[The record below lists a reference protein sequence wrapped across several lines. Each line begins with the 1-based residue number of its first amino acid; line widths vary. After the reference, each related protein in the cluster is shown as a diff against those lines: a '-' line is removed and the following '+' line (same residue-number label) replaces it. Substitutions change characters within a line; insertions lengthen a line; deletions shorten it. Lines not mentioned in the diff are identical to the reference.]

1 MPVTREG
8 MRSALDE
15 IMQDSPI
22 QEEKFAQI
30 ITTQEQRDEAAMPE
44 RLMIYPRQL
53 VTFPNHPF
61 YIRDD
66 EDMSKLKESIMN
78 SGIRT
83 PIEVIRT
90 GEKNER
96 GEDTFYIVAGH
107 RRTHVARQIFPED
120 HRLEVRI
127 HNMTMDEAIVAM
139 TESNLLTRENIL
151 PCERGNALRMEV
163 EARERISNPNN
174 EKYPKNVKTRDLL
187 GETYNMT
194 GRNVQRYIR
203 LSYLIPELQTLID
216 DNKIGMVTGVEL
228 SYLTAK
234 EQRDVWDEMELTAFE
249 HYPNKAQA
257 VAMRKLS
264 KAGTLDMDAVVD
276 IMEVD
281 KPNQIE
287 HVRYV
292 PRKEDLLEQIPAY
305 LKPEEWKAKDF
316 TDFIGKAIAF
326 YASSLQEQH
335 AQEIADRMQEANRN
349 RKPWERSI

>member
-1 MPVTREG
+1 MPVSQEN
-8 MRSALDE
+8 MRSALGE
-15 IMQDSPI
+15 IMQDSKI
-22 QEEKFAQI
+22 QEAKYAQI

-151 PCERGNALRMEV
+151 PCERGNAFRMEM
-163 EARERISNPNN
+163 EARDRISAKCNTGVVV
-174 EKYPKNVKTRDLL
+174 KSRDVIGDKNGMK
-187 GETYNMT
+187 
-194 GRNVQRYIR
+194 GRQVQNYIR

-216 DNKIGMVTGVEL
+216 DNKIGMMTGVEL
-228 SYLTAK
+228 SYLTTK

-276 IMEVD
+276 IMEVN

-287 HVRYV
+287 HIRYI

-305 LKPEEWKAKDF
+305 LKPEEWKDKDF

>member
-1 MPVTREG
+1 
-8 MRSALDE
+8 
-15 IMQDSPI
+15 MQDSKI
-22 QEEKFAQI
+22 QEAKYAQI

-151 PCERGNALRMEV
+151 PCERGNAFRMEM
-163 EARERISNPNN
+163 EARDRISAKCNTGVVV
-174 EKYPKNVKTRDLL
+174 KSRDVIGDKNGMK
-187 GETYNMT
+187 
-194 GRNVQRYIR
+194 GRQVQNYIR

-216 DNKIGMVTGVEL
+216 DNKIGMMTGVEL
-228 SYLTAK
+228 SYLTTK

-287 HVRYV
+287 HIRYI

-305 LKPEEWKAKDF
+305 LKPEEWKDKDF

>member
-1 MPVTREG
+1 MPVSQESL
-8 MRSALDE
+8 RSALGE
-15 IMQDSPI
+15 IMQDSKI
-22 QEEKFAQI
+22 QEEKYAQI

-66 EDMSKLKESIMN
+66 EDMGRLKESIMH

-90 GEKNER
+90 GEKNEH

-127 HNMTMDEAIVAM
+127 HNMTMDEAIIAM

-151 PCERGNALRMEV
+151 PCERGNAFRMEMD
-163 EARERISNPNN
+163 ARDRINAKRPDNGTMMKSRDVIG
-174 EKYPKNVKTRDLL
+174 EKNGMK
-187 GETYNMT
+187 
-194 GRNVQRYIR
+194 GRQVQNYIR
-203 LSYLIPELQTLID
+203 LSYLIPELQKLID
-216 DNKIGMVTGVEL
+216 ENKIGMMTGVEL
-228 SYLTAK
+228 SYLSEK

-249 HYPNKAQA
+249 HYPSKAQA

-264 KAGTLDMDAVVD
+264 KTGTLDMDAIVEILKV
-276 IMEVD
+276 E
-281 KPNQIE
+281 KPNQVDHI
-287 HVRYV
+287 RYV
-292 PRKEDLLEQIPAY
+292 PRKKDLLEQIPAY
-305 LKPEEWKAKDF
+305 LNPEEWKDKDF
-316 TDFIGKAIAF
+316 TEFIGKAIAF
-326 YASSLQEQH
+326 YASSLEEQH
-335 AQEIADRMQEANRN
+335 RLEKEQSTFNS
-349 RKPWERSI
+349 PYRSSYSSQL

>member
-1 MPVTREG
+1 MPVSQEN
-8 MRSALDE
+8 MRSALGE
-15 IMQDSPI
+15 IMQDSKI
-22 QEEKFAQI
+22 QEAKYAQI

-83 PIEVIRT
+83 PIEVSRT

-151 PCERGNALRMEV
+151 PCERGNAFRMEM
-163 EARERISNPNN
+163 EARDRISAKCNTGVVV
-174 EKYPKNVKTRDLL
+174 KSRDVIGDKNGMK
-187 GETYNMT
+187 
-194 GRNVQRYIR
+194 GRQVQNYIR
-203 LSYLIPELQTLID
+203 LSYLIQELQKLVD
-216 DNKIGMVTGVEL
+216 ESKIGMMTGVEL

-305 LKPEEWKAKDF
+305 LKPEEWKAKA
-316 TDFIGKAIAF
+316 TPHNLH
-326 YASSLQEQH
+326 LQT
-335 AQEIADRMQEANRN
+335 
-349 RKPWERSI
+349 KPPSKMLSG

>member
-1 MPVTREG
+1 MPVSQEN
-8 MRSALDE
+8 MRSALGK
-15 IMQDSPI
+15 ITQDSKI
-22 QEEKFAQI
+22 QEAKYAQI

-187 GETYNMT
+187 GEM
-194 GRNVQRYIR
+194 
-203 LSYLIPELQTLID
+203 
-216 DNKIGMVTGVEL
+216 
-228 SYLTAK
+228 
-234 EQRDVWDEMELTAFE
+234 
-249 HYPNKAQA
+249 
-257 VAMRKLS
+257 
-264 KAGTLDMDAVVD
+264 
-276 IMEVD
+276 
-281 KPNQIE
+281 
-287 HVRYV
+287 
-292 PRKEDLLEQIPAY
+292 
-305 LKPEEWKAKDF
+305 
-316 TDFIGKAIAF
+316 
-326 YASSLQEQH
+326 
-335 AQEIADRMQEANRN
+335 
-349 RKPWERSI
+349 

>member
-8 MRSALDE
+8 LRSALDE

-30 ITTQEQRDEAAMPE
+30 ITTQEQRDEADMPE

-61 YIRDD
+61 HVRDD

-151 PCERGNALRMEV
+151 PCERGNAFRMEM
-163 EARERISNPNN
+163 EARDRISAKCNTGVVV
-174 EKYPKNVKTRDLL
+174 KSRDVIGDKNGMK
-187 GETYNMT
+187 
-194 GRNVQRYIR
+194 GRQVQNYIR
-203 LSYLIPELQTLID
+203 LSYLIQELQKLVD
-216 DNKIGMVTGVEL
+216 ESKIGMMTGVEL

-292 PRKEDLLEQIPAY
+292 PRKKDLLEQIPAY
-305 LKPEEWKAKDF
+305 LKPEEWKDKDF

>member
-1 MPVTREG
+1 MPVSQEN
-8 MRSALDE
+8 MRSALGK
-15 IMQDSPI
+15 ITQDSKI
-22 QEEKFAQI
+22 QEAKYAQI

-107 RRTHVARQIFPED
+107 RRTHVVRQVFPED

-151 PCERGNALRMEV
+151 PCERGNAFRMEM
-163 EARERISNPNN
+163 EARDRISA
-174 EKYPKNVKTRDLL
+174 KCSTGVVIKSRDVIGDKNGMK
-187 GETYNMT
+187 
-194 GRNVQRYIR
+194 GRQVQNYIR
-203 LSYLIPELQTLID
+203 LSYLIPELQNLID
-216 DNKIGMVTGVEL
+216 DNKIGMMTGVEL

-305 LKPEEWKAKDF
+305 LKPEEWKDKDF

-349 RKPWERSI
+349 RKPWERSV

>member
-1 MPVTREG
+1 MPVSQESL
-8 MRSALDE
+8 RSALGE
-15 IMQDSPI
+15 IMQDSKI
-22 QEEKFAQI
+22 QEAKYAQI

-107 RRTHVARQIFPED
+107 RRTHVARQIFPEN

-163 EARERISNPNN
+163 EARERITGRPENGTVA
-174 EKYPKNVKTRDLL
+174 KNVRTRDLV
-187 GETYNMT
+187 GETYHMN
-194 GRNVQRYIR
+194 GRSVQRYIR
-203 LSYLIPELQTLID
+203 LAYLIPELQTLID
-216 DNKIGMVTGVEL
+216 DNKIGMMTGVEL
-228 SYLTAK
+228 SYLSEK

-249 HYPNKAQA
+249 HYPSKAQA

-264 KAGTLDMDAVVD
+264 KAGTLDMDAIVD
-276 IMEVD
+276 ILEVE
-281 KPNQIE
+281 KPNQVDHI
-287 HVRYV
+287 RYI
-292 PRKEDLLEQIPAY
+292 PRKKDLLEQIPAY
-305 LKPEEWKAKDF
+305 LNPEEWKDKDF
-316 TDFIGKAIAF
+316 TEFIGKAIAF
-326 YASSLQEQH
+326 YASSLEEQH
-335 AQEIADRMQEANRN
+335 RLEKEQSTFNS
-349 RKPWERSI
+349 PYRSSYSSQL

>member
-1 MPVTREG
+1 MVEIISVRFKEG
-8 MRSALDE
+8 GKQYYFNPNGERFRLGEGVIVETARGVE
-15 IMQDSPI
+15 FG
-22 QEEKFAQI
+22 EC
-30 ITTQEQRDEAAMPE
+30 TQEN
-44 RLMIYPRQL
+44 
-53 VTFPNHPF
+53 T
-61 YIRDD
+61 
-66 EDMSKLKESIMN
+66 
-78 SGIRT
+78 
-83 PIEVIRT
+83 EV
-90 GEKNER
+90 
-96 GEDTFYIVAGH
+96 
-107 RRTHVARQIFPED
+107 
-120 HRLEVRI
+120 
-127 HNMTMDEAIVAM
+127 
-139 TESNLLTRENIL
+139 
-151 PCERGNALRMEV
+151 
-163 EARERISNPNN
+163 
-174 EKYPKNVKTRDLL
+174 
-187 GETYNMT
+187 
-194 GRNVQRYIR
+194 
-203 LSYLIPELQTLID
+203 
-216 DNKIGMVTGVEL
+216 
-228 SYLTAK
+228 
-234 EQRDVWDEMELTAFE
+234 DEMELTAFE

>member
-1 MPVTREG
+1 MPVSRENL
-8 MRSALDE
+8 RSALGE

-61 YIRDD
+61 HVRDD

-83 PIEVIRT
+83 PIEVIQT

-151 PCERGNALRMEV
+151 PCERGNAFRMEM
-163 EARERISNPNN
+163 EARDRISAKCNTGVVV
-174 EKYPKNVKTRDLL
+174 KSRDVIGDKNGMK
-187 GETYNMT
+187 
-194 GRNVQRYIR
+194 GRQVQNYIR
-203 LSYLIPELQTLID
+203 LSYLIQELQKLVD
-216 DNKIGMVTGVEL
+216 ESKIGMMTGVEL

-349 RKPWERSI
+349 RKPWERSV

>member
-1 MPVTREG
+1 MPVSQEN
-8 MRSALDE
+8 MRSALGE
-15 IMQDSPI
+15 IMQDSKI
-22 QEEKFAQI
+22 QEAKYAQI

-174 EKYPKNVKTRDLL
+174 EKYTKKVAW
-187 GETYNMT
+187 
-194 GRNVQRYIR
+194 RNV
-203 LSYLIPELQTLID
+203 
-216 DNKIGMVTGVEL
+216 
-228 SYLTAK
+228 
-234 EQRDVWDEMELTAFE
+234 
-249 HYPNKAQA
+249 
-257 VAMRKLS
+257 
-264 KAGTLDMDAVVD
+264 
-276 IMEVD
+276 
-281 KPNQIE
+281 
-287 HVRYV
+287 
-292 PRKEDLLEQIPAY
+292 
-305 LKPEEWKAKDF
+305 
-316 TDFIGKAIAF
+316 
-326 YASSLQEQH
+326 
-335 AQEIADRMQEANRN
+335 
-349 RKPWERSI
+349 

>member
-1 MPVTREG
+1 MPVSQESL
-8 MRSALDE
+8 RSALGE
-15 IMQDSPI
+15 IMQDSKT
-22 QEEKFAQI
+22 QEEKYAQI

-127 HNMTMDEAIVAM
+127 HNMSMDEAIVAM

-151 PCERGNALRMEV
+151 PCERGNAFRMEM
-163 EARERISNPNN
+163 EARDRISAKCNTGVVV
-174 EKYPKNVKTRDLL
+174 KSRDVIGDKNGMK
-187 GETYNMT
+187 
-194 GRNVQRYIR
+194 GRQVQNYIR
-203 LSYLIPELQTLID
+203 LSYLIPELQNLID
-216 DNKIGMVTGVEL
+216 DNKIGMMTGVEL

-234 EQRDVWDEMELTAFE
+234 EQHDVWDEMELTAFE
-249 HYPNKAQA
+249 HYPSKAQA

-287 HVRYV
+287 HIRYV
-292 PRKEDLLEQIPAY
+292 PRKEDLLDQIPAY
-305 LKPEEWKAKDF
+305 LKPEEWKDKDF

>member
-1 MPVTREG
+1 MPVSQENL
-8 MRSALDE
+8 RSAFEE
-15 IMQDSPI
+15 IMQDSKI
-22 QEEKFAQI
+22 QEAKYAQI

-66 EDMSKLKESIMN
+66 EDMSKLKESIMH

-163 EARERISNPNN
+163 EARERITGRPENGTVA
-174 EKYPKNVKTRDLL
+174 KNVRTRDLV
-187 GETYNMT
+187 GETYHMN
-194 GRNVQRYIR
+194 GRSVQRYIR
-203 LSYLIPELQTLID
+203 LAYLIPELQTLID
-216 DNKIGMVTGVEL
+216 DNKIGMMTGVEL
-228 SYLTAK
+228 SYLSEK

-249 HYPNKAQA
+249 HYPSKAQA

-264 KAGTLDMDAVVD
+264 KAGTLDMDGHCRHSGGRKAESGRSYPLYSPKKRSAGTD
-276 IMEVD
+276 PGIPESRGMEGQGFYRV
-281 KPNQIE
+281 
-287 HVRYV
+287 Y
-292 PRKEDLLEQIPAY
+292 RKSNCILCKFSGRTAPA
-305 LKPEEWKAKDF
+305 
-316 TDFIGKAIAF
+316 GKRTIHF
-326 YASSLQEQH
+326 
-335 AQEIADRMQEANRN
+335 
-349 RKPWERSI
+349 

>member
-1 MPVTREG
+1 
-8 MRSALDE
+8 
-15 IMQDSPI
+15 
-22 QEEKFAQI
+22 
-30 ITTQEQRDEAAMPE
+30 
-44 RLMIYPRQL
+44 MIYPRQL

-151 PCERGNALRMEV
+151 PCERGNAFRMEM
-163 EARERISNPNN
+163 EARDRISAKCNTGVVV
-174 EKYPKNVKTRDLL
+174 KSRDVIGDKNGMK
-187 GETYNMT
+187 
-194 GRNVQRYIR
+194 GRQVQNYIR

-216 DNKIGMVTGVEL
+216 DNKIGMMTGVEL
-228 SYLTAK
+228 SYLTTK

-287 HVRYV
+287 HIRYI

-305 LKPEEWKAKDF
+305 LKPEEWKDKDF

>member
-1 MPVTREG
+1 MPVSQEN
-8 MRSALDE
+8 MRSALGE
-15 IMQDSPI
+15 IMQDSKI
-22 QEEKFAQI
+22 QEAKYAQI

-151 PCERGNALRMEV
+151 PCERGNAFRMEM
-163 EARERISNPNN
+163 EARDRISAKCNTGVVV
-174 EKYPKNVKTRDLL
+174 KSRDVIGDKNGMK
-187 GETYNMT
+187 
-194 GRNVQRYIR
+194 GRQVQNYIR

-216 DNKIGMVTGVEL
+216 DNKIGMMTGVEL
-228 SYLTAK
+228 SYLTTK

-287 HVRYV
+287 HIRYI

-305 LKPEEWKAKDF
+305 LKPEEWKDKDF

>member
-1 MPVTREG
+1 MPVSQESL
-8 MRSALDE
+8 RSALGE
-15 IMQDSPI
+15 IMQDSKI
-22 QEEKFAQI
+22 QEAKYAQI

-53 VTFPNHPF
+53 VTFPKHPF

-151 PCERGNALRMEV
+151 PCERGNAFRMEM
-163 EARERISNPNN
+163 EARDRISAKCNTGVAV
-174 EKYPKNVKTRDLL
+174 KSRDVIGDKNGMK
-187 GETYNMT
+187 
-194 GRNVQRYIR
+194 GRQVQNYIR

-216 DNKIGMVTGVEL
+216 DNKIGMMTGVEL

-287 HVRYV
+287 HIRYV

-305 LKPEEWKAKDF
+305 LKPEEWKDKDF

>member
-1 MPVTREG
+1 MPVSQEN
-8 MRSALDE
+8 MRSALGE
-15 IMQDSPI
+15 IMQDSKI
-22 QEEKFAQI
+22 QEAKYAQI

-163 EARERISNPNN
+163 EAENVFLIQTTKNIPRMLRHEICLAKRI
-174 EKYPKNVKTRDLL
+174 T
-187 GETYNMT
+187 
-194 GRNVQRYIR
+194 
-203 LSYLIPELQTLID
+203 
-216 DNKIGMVTGVEL
+216 
-228 SYLTAK
+228 
-234 EQRDVWDEMELTAFE
+234 
-249 HYPNKAQA
+249 
-257 VAMRKLS
+257 
-264 KAGTLDMDAVVD
+264 
-276 IMEVD
+276 
-281 KPNQIE
+281 
-287 HVRYV
+287 
-292 PRKEDLLEQIPAY
+292 
-305 LKPEEWKAKDF
+305 
-316 TDFIGKAIAF
+316 
-326 YASSLQEQH
+326 
-335 AQEIADRMQEANRN
+335 
-349 RKPWERSI
+349 

>member
-1 MPVTREG
+1 MPVTRKNL
-8 MRSALDE
+8 RSALGE

-22 QEEKFAQI
+22 QEEKFAQV

-61 YIRDD
+61 HVRDD

-120 HRLEVRI
+120 HRLEIRI
-127 HNMTMDEAIVAM
+127 HNMSMDEAIVAM

-151 PCERGNALRMEV
+151 PCERGNAFRMEM
-163 EARERISNPNN
+163 EARDRIEKRNSNGVGTYVRSR
-174 EKYPKNVKTRDLL
+174 ELIGQKNGMK
-187 GETYNMT
+187 
-194 GRNVQRYIR
+194 GRQVQNYIR
-203 LSYLIPELQTLID
+203 LSYLIPELQKLID
-216 DNKIGMVTGVEL
+216 DGKIGVITGAEL
-228 SYLTAK
+228 SYLTEK
-234 EQRDVWDEMELTAFE
+234 EQNDVWDELELTAFE

-257 VAMRKLS
+257 IAMKKLS
-264 KAGTLDMDAVVD
+264 AAGTLDVNAIVD
-276 IMEVD
+276 IMEVE

-287 HVRYV
+287 HIRYV
-292 PRKEDLLEQIPAY
+292 PRKKDLMEQIPAY
-305 LKPEEWKAKDF
+305 LKPAEWKDKDF

-326 YASSLQEQH
+326 YADSLREQH
-335 AQEIADRMQEANRN
+335 AQEIADHMQEAVRQ

>member
-1 MPVTREG
+1 
-8 MRSALDE
+8 
-15 IMQDSPI
+15 
-22 QEEKFAQI
+22 
-30 ITTQEQRDEAAMPE
+30 
-44 RLMIYPRQL
+44 
-53 VTFPNHPF
+53 
-61 YIRDD
+61 
-66 EDMSKLKESIMN
+66 
-78 SGIRT
+78 
-83 PIEVIRT
+83 
-90 GEKNER
+90 
-96 GEDTFYIVAGH
+96 
-107 RRTHVARQIFPED
+107 
-120 HRLEVRI
+120 
-127 HNMTMDEAIVAM
+127 
-139 TESNLLTRENIL
+139 
-151 PCERGNALRMEV
+151 
-163 EARERISNPNN
+163 
-174 EKYPKNVKTRDLL
+174 
-187 GETYNMT
+187 MT

-305 LKPEEWKAKDF
+305 LKPEEWKDKDF

-349 RKPWERSI
+349 RKPWERSV

>member
-1 MPVTREG
+1 MPVSQENL
-8 MRSALDE
+8 RSAFEE
-15 IMQDSPI
+15 IMQDSKI
-22 QEEKFAQI
+22 QEAKYAQI

-127 HNMTMDEAIVAM
+127 HNMSMDEAIVAM

-174 EKYPKNVKTRDLL
+174 EKYSKNVKTRDLL

-281 KPNQIE
+281 KPNPKRRSSGTDTGISETRGMERQRLYRLYRKGNC
-287 HVRYV
+287 VLCKFAARTTR
-292 PRKEDLLEQIPAY
+292 PRNCRPYAGS
-305 LKPEEWKAKDF
+305 KPQPKAMGTF
-316 TDFIGKAIAF
+316 R
-326 YASSLQEQH
+326 L
-335 AQEIADRMQEANRN
+335 R
-349 RKPWERSI
+349 

>member
-1 MPVTREG
+1 MPVSQESL
-8 MRSALDE
+8 RSALGE
-15 IMQDSPI
+15 IMQDSKI
-22 QEEKFAQI
+22 QEEKYAQI

-66 EDMSKLKESIMN
+66 EDMGRLKESIMH

-90 GEKNER
+90 GEKNEH

-127 HNMTMDEAIVAM
+127 HNMTMDEAIIAM

-151 PCERGNALRMEV
+151 PCERGNAFRMEMD
-163 EARERISNPNN
+163 ARDRINAKRPDNGTMMKSRDVIG
-174 EKYPKNVKTRDLL
+174 EKNGMK
-187 GETYNMT
+187 
-194 GRNVQRYIR
+194 GRQVQNYIR
-203 LSYLIPELQTLID
+203 LSYLIPELQKLID
-216 DNKIGMVTGVEL
+216 ENKIGMMTGVEL
-228 SYLTAK
+228 SYLSEK

-249 HYPNKAQA
+249 HYPSKAQA

-264 KAGTLDMDAVVD
+264 KTGTLDMDAIVE
-276 IMEVD
+276 ILEVE
-281 KPNQIE
+281 KPNQVDHI
-287 HVRYV
+287 RYV
-292 PRKEDLLEQIPAY
+292 PRKKDLLEQIPAY
-305 LKPEEWKAKDF
+305 LNPEEWKDKDF
-316 TDFIGKAIAF
+316 TEFIGKAIAF
-326 YASSLQEQH
+326 YASSLEEQH
-335 AQEIADRMQEANRN
+335 RLEKEQSTFNS
-349 RKPWERSI
+349 PYRSSYSSQL

>member
-1 MPVTREG
+1 MPVSQEN
-8 MRSALDE
+8 MRSALGE
-15 IMQDSPI
+15 IMQDSKI
-22 QEEKFAQI
+22 QEAKYAQI

-151 PCERGNALRMEV
+151 PCERGNAFRMEM
-163 EARERISNPNN
+163 EARDRISAKCNTGVVV
-174 EKYPKNVKTRDLL
+174 KSRDVIGDKNGMK
-187 GETYNMT
+187 
-194 GRNVQRYIR
+194 GRQVQNYIR

-216 DNKIGMVTGVEL
+216 DNKIGMMTGVEL

-287 HVRYV
+287 HIRYI

-305 LKPEEWKAKDF
+305 LKPEEWKDKDF

>member
-1 MPVTREG
+1 MPVSQEN
-8 MRSALDE
+8 MRSALGE
-15 IMQDSPI
+15 IMQDSKI
-22 QEEKFAQI
+22 QEAKYAQI

-151 PCERGNALRMEV
+151 PCERGNAFRMEM
-163 EARERISNPNN
+163 EARDRINAKCNTGVVVKSRDVIGD
-174 EKYPKNVKTRDLL
+174 KNGMK
-187 GETYNMT
+187 
-194 GRNVQRYIR
+194 GRQVQNYIR

-216 DNKIGMVTGVEL
+216 DNKIGMMTGVEL
-228 SYLTAK
+228 SYLTTK

-287 HVRYV
+287 HIRYI

-305 LKPEEWKAKDF
+305 LKPEEWKDKDF

>member
-151 PCERGNALRMEV
+151 PCERGNAFRMEM
-163 EARERISNPNN
+163 EARDRISAKCNTGVVV
-174 EKYPKNVKTRDLL
+174 KSRDVIGDKNGMK
-187 GETYNMT
+187 
-194 GRNVQRYIR
+194 GRQVQNYIR

-216 DNKIGMVTGVEL
+216 DNKIGMMTGVEL
-228 SYLTAK
+228 SYLTTK

-287 HVRYV
+287 HIRYI

-305 LKPEEWKAKDF
+305 LKPEEWKDKDF